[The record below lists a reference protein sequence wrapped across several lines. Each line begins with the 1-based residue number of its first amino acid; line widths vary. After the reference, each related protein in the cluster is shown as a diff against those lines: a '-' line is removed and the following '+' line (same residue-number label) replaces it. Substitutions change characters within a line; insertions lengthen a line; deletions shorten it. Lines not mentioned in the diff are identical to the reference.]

1 MATISVRNWKI
12 GSYIITCMIRDKSF
26 YMIISDSNKVMIGDE
41 FIGHAN
47 SSLVRNSR
55 LVLKSGADDSVIDL
69 IPTLY
74 DMTKIMMKIQ
84 CSLNKTS
91 TDEKLL
97 EEFSKMGSA
106 IMKMTAD
113 VEYLR
118 RKGH

>member
-1 MATISVRNWKI
+1 
-12 GSYIITCMIRDKSF
+12 
-26 YMIISDSNKVMIGDE
+26 MIGDE

-47 SSLVRNSR
+47 SSLTRNSK
-55 LVLKSGADDSVIDL
+55 LVLKSGTNGSVVDL
-69 IPTLY
+69 IPILY

-84 CSLNKTS
+84 CSLDKTN

-106 IMKMTAD
+106 IMKMTVD
-113 VEYLR
+113 IEYLR